1 MIVAET
7 CIERITDS
15 DYCSVYTGERKFV
28 NQLMRYKEQ
37 YPDEIKIIDYKD
49 GYVLAHVPFDWLRF
63 VKPPTKRNFT
73 EEQRQALSDNM
84 KKARA
89 KRNNGGNDE
98 V

>member
-37 YPDEIKIIDYKD
+37 YPDEIKIIEYKD
-49 GYVLAHVPFDWLRF
+49 GYVLAHVPFDWLKF
-63 VKPPTKRNFT
+63 VRPPIKRNYS
-73 EEQRQALSDNM
+73 EEQREALRESI
-84 KKARA
+84 KKTRD
-89 KRNNGGNDE
+89 KKNSGGNNE
-98 V
+98 A